1 MLTCFGRFISIKN
14 NLRRKKHHRQNQDSD
29 FLERLLTFTL
39 SPVEYF
45 TIEHS
50 KFTSF
55 EKTKITTN
63 WDFSQ
68 TSKQIYRQL
77 QYKEKV
83 FEEFQGLFCFPRKI
97 VLYSLT
103 KFGIIRP
110 STNIVWLRRF
120 NLGFWQTSKQVYRNL
135 RCRENVAWKF
145 QGLPHLSRKM
155 LLHSLTKFVA
165 F

>member
-29 FLERLLTFTL
+29 FLERLLTVTL

-63 WDFSQ
+63 
-68 TSKQIYRQL
+68 
-77 QYKEKV
+77 
-83 FEEFQGLFCFPRKI
+83 
-97 VLYSLT
+97 
-103 KFGIIRP
+103 
-110 STNIVWLRRF
+110 
-120 NLGFWQTSKQVYRNL
+120 
-135 RCRENVAWKF
+135 
-145 QGLPHLSRKM
+145 
-155 LLHSLTKFVA
+155 
-165 F
+165 